1 MANYNPNKVKINRS
15 YSYEELAAV
24 YGVHKNTVAIWVN
37 NGLPCLKDMRPYLIL
52 GVDAKQYLQRRRQAK
67 KQKCQSNEFFC
78 MRCKKPTRTAENF
91 VEYLPLTATKGRLS
105 GFCFTCEGVVNKFI
119 AYTSLEKYS
128 LLFDLVKPRGL
139 EHINDSDNSL

>member
-24 YGVHKNTVAIWVN
+24 YGVHKNTVATWVN

-52 GVDAKQYLQRRRQAK
+52 GVDAKQYLQRRRQTK
-67 KQKCQSNEFFC
+67 KQKCHSNEFFC
-78 MRCKKPTRTAENF
+78 MRCKKPTRAAENF

-105 GFCFTCEGVVNKFI
+105 GFCFTCEGLVSKFI

>member
-15 YSYEELAAV
+15 YSYEELAVV
-24 YGVHKNTVAIWVN
+24 YGVHKNTVATWVN

-52 GVDAKQYLQRRRQAK
+52 GVDAKQYLQMRRQAK
-67 KQKCQSNEFFC
+67 KQKCNSNEFFC

-91 VEYLPLTATKGRLS
+91 VEYVPLTATKGRLS
-105 GFCFTCEGVVNKFI
+105 GFCLACEDVVNKFI

-128 LLFDLVKPRGL
+128 LIFDLVKPRGL
-139 EHINDSDNSL
+139 EHINDSDNPL